1 MRYVMLVTLG
11 GGLAWAAYYLVGAA
25 VDNRLGILIGRDIR
39 EVQSRVAGG
48 KTVDEIVRELYG
60 ECDWT
65 GYHPEEVWRTF
76 VTCRVKDGPSFH
88 WELNR
93 DYSPKDR
100 KPTKGV
106 FVTAL
111 TQRTATLTPELAPE
125 GVNLAYLPEDQPNV
139 RATVLFQR
147 AALYGS
153 KAPKGGESSPSGE
166 RRD

>member
-1 MRYVMLVTLG
+1 MKYIVLVAFS
-11 GGLAWAAYYLVGAA
+11 GGLAWAAYYLFGAA
-25 VDNRLGILIGRDIR
+25 VDNRLGILVGRDIR
-39 EVQSRVAGG
+39 EVQARAVAG
-48 KTVDEIVRELYG
+48 KTVDQVVRERYG
-60 ECDWT
+60 SCDWT

-100 KPTKGV
+100 KPAKGI

-111 TQRTATLTPELAPE
+111 TRRTAALTPNLAPE
-125 GVNLAYLPEDQPNV
+125 GVDLAYLPEDQPNV

-147 AALYGS
+147 QTLYDRNPSAA
-153 KAPKGGESSPSGE
+153 SPSGQAHQ
-166 RRD
+166 